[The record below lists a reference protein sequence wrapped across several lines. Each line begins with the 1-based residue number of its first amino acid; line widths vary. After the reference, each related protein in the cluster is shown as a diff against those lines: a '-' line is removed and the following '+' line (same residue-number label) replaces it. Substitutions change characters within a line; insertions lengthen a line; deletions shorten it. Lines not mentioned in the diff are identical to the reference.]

1 LEIQNGIFF
10 MNNASFASNISL
22 FVSVVEM
29 GSFAAAANAA
39 GLTPSAASKAIT
51 RMEERLGVRLLQRT
65 TRRLALTQEGE
76 TMLARGKEILA
87 ALEAAEAEVTQ
98 NRGRPRGLVRMNTGT
113 AFAKHRLAPVMTEFH
128 NRYPDITLELSISD
142 RRIDVI
148 AEQIDIA
155 IRTGA
160 LGDSTLVARRIG
172 SMQRV
177 ICASPDYLSRH
188 GHPRKPSDLLNH
200 NCLVLAGFSRLA
212 QWPLRE
218 NGQTVQMSVK
228 GSVTTDSADLLL
240 DMALAGLGIVRFGDF
255 LAEDAIA
262 DGRLVPLLQ
271 DFHITDPQ
279 SITALMPPGRQ
290 NLPRVRAAVDFLIE
304 RCGDNRPSAQAR

>member
-1 LEIQNGIFF
+1 
-10 MNNASFASNISL
+10 MSNANFASDINL
-22 FVSVVEM
+22 FVSVVET
-29 GSFAAAANAA
+29 GSFAAAAQAA

-51 RMEERLGVRLLQRT
+51 RMEDRLGVRLLQRT

-87 ALEAAEAEVTQ
+87 AIEAAEAEVTQ
-98 NRGRPRGLVRMNTGT
+98 NRGRPRGLVKINTGT

-128 NRYPDITLELSISD
+128 LRYPDIALELSISD
-142 RRIDVI
+142 RRVDVI
-148 AEQIDIA
+148 AEQADIA
-155 IRTGA
+155 IRTGP

-177 ICASPDYLSRH
+177 ICASPDYLRRH
-188 GHPRKPSDLLNH
+188 GRPQKPHDLMNH

-212 QWPLRE
+212 QWPMQE
-218 NGQTVQMSVK
+218 NGQTVLMTVK
-228 GSVTTDSADLLL
+228 GSVTADSADLLL

-255 LAEDAIA
+255 LAEGAIA

-271 DFHITDPQ
+271 DCHITDPQ
-279 SITALMPPGRQ
+279 PISALMPPGRQ
-290 NLPRVRAAVDFLIE
+290 NLPRVRATVDFLIE
-304 RCGDNRPSAQAR
+304 RCGGKKA